1 MQNLKIMATFNYRI
15 DTQPLANEL
24 GNVSN
29 NVSLTT
35 DAMVS
40 MQEAVIAAE
49 ERASDYV
56 CENVNSGFYA
66 LIRAQISQKLAKY
79 KSDVD
84 SQTMLLAQQKRAL
97 QSIKGR
103 MERDYNMIARRYTK
117 LFDGLSANLR
127 TRVFELDKP
136 SVDFACKEIGRI
148 SNRTKYLTATI
159 PVTQLESIA
168 VSQKIIASNLKQRGF
183 KVIDSMINFIH
194 EINVQKKLTEKILVD
209 DYPQKHGNAYIPVI
223 VYEFNRDRSGKEN
236 MEFVITDTE
245 LSESA
250 KNEISEGLYSGLSN
264 IDWKPDDQS
273 EKEIYDEFCRLLSE
287 SLKTPREKEMAL
299 KLFNANRHLT

>member
-1 MQNLKIMATFNYRI
+1 MATFNYRI

-35 DAMVS
+35 GAMVS

-56 CENVNSGFYA
+56 CDNVNTGFYA

-84 SQTMLLAQQKRAL
+84 SHTMLLSQQKRAL

-103 MERDYNMIARRYTK
+103 MERDYNMISRRYTK
-117 LFDGLSANLR
+117 LFDGLNSNLR

-183 KVIDSMINFIH
+183 KVIDSMTSFIH
-194 EINVQKKLTEKILVD
+194 EINIQKKLTDKILVED
-209 DYPQKHGNAYIPVI
+209 FPQRHGDAYIPVI
-223 VYEFNRDRSGKEN
+223 LYQFNRDRSGKEN
-236 MEFVITDTE
+236 MEIVMTDTE
-245 LSESA
+245 LNDTA
-250 KNEISEGLYSGLSN
+250 KSTISEGLYSGLSN
-264 IDWKPDDQS
+264 IEWRQEDQS
-273 EKEIYDEFCRLLSE
+273 EKIIYDEFCKQLSE
-287 SLKTPREKEMAL
+287 SGKTPREKEMAL
-299 KLFNANRHLT
+299 KLFKANRYLIAKV

>member
-1 MQNLKIMATFNYRI
+1 MATFNYRI

-35 DAMVS
+35 GAMVS

-56 CENVNSGFYA
+56 CDNVNTGFYA

-84 SQTMLLAQQKRAL
+84 SQTMLLSQQKRAL

-103 MERDYNMIARRYTK
+103 MERDYNMISRRYTK
-117 LFDGLSANLR
+117 LFDGLNSNLR

-159 PVTQLESIA
+159 PVTHLESIA

-183 KVIDSMINFIH
+183 KVIDSMTSFIH
-194 EINVQKKLTEKILVD
+194 EVNMQKKLTDKILVD
-209 DYPQKHGNAYIPVI
+209 DYPQRLGDAYIPVI
-223 VYEFNRDRSGKEN
+223 LYQFNRDRSGKEN
-236 MEFVITDTE
+236 MEIVMTDTE
-245 LSESA
+245 LNDTA
-250 KNEISEGLYSGLSN
+250 KSTISEGFYSGLAN
-264 IDWKPDDQS
+264 IEWRQEDHSD
-273 EKEIYDEFCRLLSE
+273 EIIYDEFCKQLSE
-287 SLKTPREKEMAL
+287 SGKTPREKEVAL
-299 KLFNANRHLT
+299 KLFKANKYLTAKV

>member
-1 MQNLKIMATFNYRI
+1 MATFNYRI

-35 DAMVS
+35 GAMVS

-56 CENVNSGFYA
+56 CDNVNTGFYA

-84 SQTMLLAQQKRAL
+84 SHTMLLSQQKRAL

-103 MERDYNMIARRYTK
+103 MERDYNMISRRYTK
-117 LFDGLSANLR
+117 LFDGLNSNLR

-183 KVIDSMINFIH
+183 KVIDSMTSFIH
-194 EINVQKKLTEKILVD
+194 EINIQKKLTDKILVED
-209 DYPQKHGNAYIPVI
+209 FPQRHGDAYIPVI
-223 VYEFNRDRSGKEN
+223 LYQFNRDRSGKEN
-236 MEFVITDTE
+236 MEIVMTDTE
-245 LSESA
+245 LNDTA
-250 KNEISEGLYSGLSN
+250 KSTISEGLYSGLSN
-264 IDWKPDDQS
+264 IEWREEDQS
-273 EKEIYDEFCRLLSE
+273 EKIIYDEFCKQLSE
-287 SLKTPREKEMAL
+287 SGKTPREKEMAL
-299 KLFNANRHLT
+299 KLFKANRYLIAKV